1 MRTGSIIVLLFVLL
15 FSCKEKT
22 ADKNL
27 FDLLEASTTGI
38 DFSNALSP
46 RSELNMLKYMY
57 FYNGAGV
64 GVGDF
69 NNDGLIDIF
78 FTANQVSN
86 RLYLNKGSMTFND
99 ITTAAGI
106 PDDRGW
112 STGVSVVDINND
124 GMLDI
129 YVCRVG
135 NYASLKS
142 RNQLMICESI
152 DKNGIPH
159 YRDRAADYGID
170 FSGFST
176 QASFFDMDRDG
187 DLDMYLMNHSLRY
200 NSTFQPR
207 ANFSG
212 TYDSL
217 SGDRLYRND
226 GSKFT
231 DITRSAGIN
240 SSNIGY
246 GLGICVSDINFDG
259 YPDIYIANDFH
270 ENDYLYINQKNGTFI
285 DEMGARLMHT
295 SQFSMGVDIADMNN
309 DLQPDIV
316 TLDMLPE
323 DPYILKRSLGEDEY
337 NLFRMKL
344 RYGYSNQYTRNQLQL
359 NRGNGVFSEV
369 GFYAGI
375 ASSDWSWSAL
385 WLDFENDGKKDLFIS
400 NGIPRRLN
408 DIDYVNYISNDVMQ
422 DKIRSDKMDKKD
434 FDLLERFPQIKLKN
448 KFYRNEGDIRFS
460 DEDNKIANNKPTFS
474 NGAAYADLDN
484 DGDLDI
490 VVNSIDDPACIY
502 RNNSNNSNYIKVKA
516 RGDSGNYNAIGA
528 RMILFSGEQK
538 ITVEKNP
545 VRGFLSSM
553 EIPLQIGKGDLKPDS
568 VLFVW
573 PDMTY
578 QKLDTGKT
586 DISIHYTKGLPRF
599 TMNVGAVQLGPLFED
614 ISTSSGLEFVHREN
628 DYVEF
633 NREPLLPFMLS
644 MEGPA
649 LAVGDMNNDGLD
661 DIFIGAA
668 RKAKGGLFI
677 QEAPGKF
684 RRAFNDVIEGD
695 SLFEDVD
702 AVWADLNGDQF
713 QDLIV
718 ASGGN
723 EYYGADSL
731 MWPRIYLNQAGKRLI
746 RQPLLQGVSFT
757 SSCILPFDFNGD
769 GKMDLFV
776 GSRTKTFAYGTIP
789 ESYIMIN
796 DGRGNFSDA
805 TQLLAPDL
813 KNVGM
818 VKDAEMVDLDGDKDD
833 DLVVVLEWG
842 GVIAFVNE
850 RKTFVRTPL
859 VSLKGWWNFV
869 RQVDIDNDGDM
880 DLIVGNQGENCRI
893 APTVKEPVRMYYGDF
908 DGNDLYEQFLT
919 YYLKGQEIPFANKAE
934 LEKQMPGLRKKFL
947 YAEDFAKASIDQIIE
962 RSKLNEARV
971 YSAETFTNVILIND
985 GKMKFTMQPLPPE
998 AQFTSYKDAL
1008 VVDVDGDGWKDI
1020 LLGGN
1025 YYGDAI
1031 TMGRNDADQG
1041 TLLLNKKGRL
1051 IAVNTRGL
1059 MIRNQV
1065 RRISMIRL
1073 GSRQA
1078 LVLARND
1085 DGAMLIRLADSK
1097 DVNPKGSV
1105 NAPIR

>member
-1 MRTGSIIVLLFVLL
+1 MRNASIALLFIIML
-15 FSCKEKT
+15 FSCKEKA
-22 ADKNL
+22 ADKKL
-27 FDLLEASTTGI
+27 FDLLEATSTGI
-38 DFSNALSP
+38 DFSNTLTP
-46 RSELNMLKYMY
+46 RADLNMLKYMY

-64 GVGDF
+64 GAGDF
-69 NNDGLIDIF
+69 NNDGLVDIF

-86 RLYLNKGSMTFND
+86 RLYLNKGNLKFSDVTKP
-99 ITTAAGI
+99 AGI
-106 PDDRGW
+106 PDDGGW

-124 GMLDI
+124 GMLDL

-142 RNQLMICESI
+142 RNQLLVCQTI
-152 DKNGIPH
+152 DKDGVPH
-159 YRDRAADYGID
+159 YKDLAADYGLD

-207 ANFSG
+207 ANFFS

-226 GSKFT
+226 GSTFT

-246 GLGICVSDINFDG
+246 GLGTCVSDINFDG

-270 ENDYLYINQKNGTFI
+270 ENDYLYFNQKNGTFT
-285 DEMGARLMHT
+285 DEMENRLMHT

-344 RYGYSNQYTRNQLQL
+344 RYGYSYQYTRNQLQL

-369 GFYAGI
+369 GFYSGI
-375 ASSDWSWSAL
+375 AASDWSWSAL
-385 WLDFENDGKKDLFIS
+385 WMDFENDGKKDLFIS

-422 DKIRSDKMDKKD
+422 DKIRADKMDKKD
-434 FDLLERFPQIKLKN
+434 FDLLEKFPQIKLKN
-448 KFYRNEGDIRFS
+448 KFYSNGGDIRFH
-460 DEDNKIANNKPTFS
+460 DAEDLVANNKPTFS

-484 DGDLDI
+484 DGDLDLI
-490 VVNSIDDPACIY
+490 VNNIDEPAYIY
-502 RNNSNNSNYIKVKA
+502 RNNSDNKNYIKVKA
-516 RGDSGNYNAIGA
+516 KGDSGNYNAIGA
-528 RMILFSGEQK
+528 RMILFSRDQR

-545 VRGFLSSM
+545 VRGFQSSM
-553 EIPLQIGKGDLKPDS
+553 EIPLQIGKGEMIPDS

-586 DISIHYTKGLPRF
+586 DISIQYTRGLPRF
-599 TMNVGAVQLGPLFED
+599 TMNLEAVQPGPLFEN
-614 ISTSSGLEFVHREN
+614 ISTSSGLEFTHREN
-628 DYVEF
+628 EYVEF

-644 MEGPA
+644 IEGPA
-649 LAVGDMNNDGLD
+649 LAVGDMNKDGLD
-661 DIFIGAA
+661 DVFIGAA
-668 RKAKGGLFI
+668 RNAKARLFI
-677 QEAPGKF
+677 QESPGKF
-684 RRAFNDVIEGD
+684 RRAFNDVIDAD

-702 AVWADLNGDQF
+702 AVWTDVNGDQF
-713 QDLIV
+713 PDLIV
-718 ASGGN
+718 AGGGN

-731 MWPRIYLNQAGKRLI
+731 MSPRIYVNEAGKRLV
-746 RQPLLQGVSFT
+746 RQPLIRGVSFT
-757 SSCILPFDFNGD
+757 PSCILPFDFNGD
-769 GKMDLFV
+769 GKMDLFI

-796 DGRGNFSDA
+796 DGRGHFTDA
-805 TQLLAPDL
+805 TQSLAPEL

-818 VKDAEMVDLDGDKDD
+818 VKDAEMADLDGDKIE
-833 DLVVVLEWG
+833 DLVIALEWG
-842 GVIAFVNE
+842 GIIAFMN
-850 RKTFVRTPL
+850 RNGSLVRTPVL
-859 VSLKGWWNFV
+859 ALKGWWNFV
-869 RQVDIDNDGDM
+869 RPVDIDNDGDM
-880 DLIVGNQGENCRI
+880 DLIAGNQGENCRI
-893 APTVKEPVRMYYGDF
+893 APTLKEPVRMYYADF
-908 DGNDLYEQFLT
+908 DGNGLSEQFLT

-934 LEKQMPGLRKKFL
+934 LEKQMPGLKKKFL
-947 YAEDFAKASIDQIIE
+947 YAEDFAKAGIDQIID

-971 YSAETFTNVILIND
+971 YSAETFSNVLLIND

-998 AQFTSYKDAL
+998 AQFTAYKDAL
-1008 VVDVDGDGWKDI
+1008 VFDLDGDGWKDI

-1031 TMGRNDADQG
+1031 AMGR
-1041 TLLLNKKGRL
+1041 
-1051 IAVNTRGL
+1051 
-1059 MIRNQV
+1059 
-1065 RRISMIRL
+1065 
-1073 GSRQA
+1073 
-1078 LVLARND
+1078 
-1085 DGAMLIRLADSK
+1085 
-1097 DVNPKGSV
+1097 
-1105 NAPIR
+1105 

>member
-1 MRTGSIIVLLFVLL
+1 MRKGSIALLLLIML
-15 FSCKEKT
+15 FSCKEKA
-22 ADKNL
+22 ADKKL
-27 FDLLEASTTGI
+27 FDLLEATSTGI
-38 DFSNALSP
+38 DFSNTLTP
-46 RSELNMLKYMY
+46 RADLNMLKYMY

-64 GVGDF
+64 GAGDF
-69 NNDGLIDIF
+69 NNDGLVDIF

-86 RLYLNKGSMTFND
+86 RLYLNKGNLRFSDVTK
-99 ITTAAGI
+99 AAGI
-106 PDDRGW
+106 PDDGGW
-112 STGVSVVDINND
+112 STGVSVVDVNND
-124 GMLDI
+124 GMLDL

-142 RNQLMICESI
+142 RNQLLVCQTI
-152 DKNGIPH
+152 DKDGTPQ
-159 YRDRAADYGID
+159 YRDLAAEYGID

-207 ANFSG
+207 ENFFA

-217 SGDRLYRND
+217 SGDRLYRNE
-226 GSKFT
+226 GSKFV
-231 DITRSAGIN
+231 DITRASGIN

-259 YPDIYIANDFH
+259 YPDVYIANDFH
-270 ENDYLYINQKNGTFI
+270 ENDYLYINQKNGTFK
-285 DEMGARLMHT
+285 DEMETMLMHT

-344 RYGYSNQYTRNQLQL
+344 RYGYSHQYTRNQLQL

-369 GFYAGI
+369 GFYSGI
-375 ASSDWSWSAL
+375 AASDWSWSAL
-385 WLDFENDGKKDLFIS
+385 WMDFENDGKKDLFIS

-434 FDLLERFPQIKLKN
+434 FDLLEKFPQIKLKN
-448 KFYRNEGDIRFS
+448 KFYRNGGDIRFS
-460 DEDNKIANNKPTFS
+460 DEDGMISNNKPTFS

-484 DGDLDI
+484 DGDLDL
-490 VVNSIDDPACIY
+490 VVNNIDEPAYVY
-502 RNNSNNSNYIKVKA
+502 RNNSDNRNYIKVKA
-516 RGDSGNYNAIGA
+516 RGDSGNINAIGA

-545 VRGFLSSM
+545 VRGFQSSM
-553 EIPLQIGKGDLKPDS
+553 EIPLQIGKGELKPDS

-578 QKLDTGKT
+578 QKLDSGKT
-586 DISIHYTKGLPRF
+586 DISIQYTRGLPRF
-599 TMNVGAVQLGPLFED
+599 TMSLETVQPGPLFKD
-614 ISTSSGLEFVHREN
+614 ISTSSGLAFTHREN
-628 DYVEF
+628 EYVEF

-649 LAVGDMNNDGLD
+649 LAVGDMNKDGLD
-661 DIFIGAA
+661 DVFIGAA
-668 RKAKGGLFI
+668 RGMKAGLFM

-684 RRAFNDVIEGD
+684 RRAFNDVVEAD

-702 AVWADLNGDQF
+702 AVWADINGDQF
-713 QDLIV
+713 PDLIV
-718 ASGGN
+718 AGGGN

-731 MWPRIYLNQAGKRLI
+731 MRPRIYLNKGGRQLI
-746 RQPLLQGVSFT
+746 RQPLINGVSFT
-757 SSCILPFDFNGD
+757 SSCVLPFDFNGD
-769 GKMDLFV
+769 GKLDLFV

-796 DGRGNFSDA
+796 DGRGNFTDA
-805 TQLLAPDL
+805 TQSLAPEL

-818 VKDAEMVDLDGDKDD
+818 VKDAEMADLDGDKID
-833 DLVVVLEWG
+833 DLVIALEWG
-842 GVIAFVNE
+842 GIVAFMNKN
-850 RKTFVRTPL
+850 RSLVRTPL
-859 VSLKGWWNFV
+859 LALKGWWNFV
-869 RQVDIDNDGDM
+869 RPVDIDNDGDM

-908 DGNDLYEQFLT
+908 DGNGLYEQFLT

-947 YAEDFAKASIDQIIE
+947 YAEDFAKAGIDQIIE
-962 RSKLNEARV
+962 RSKLNDARV
-971 YSAETFTNVILIND
+971 YSAETFSNVLLIND
-985 GKMKFTMQPLPPE
+985 GKMKFSMQPLPAE
-998 AQFTSYKDAL
+998 AQFTAYKDAL

-1031 TMGRNDADQG
+1031 ALGRNDADHG

-1051 IAVNTRGL
+1051 TAVNTKGL
-1059 MIRNQV
+1059 IIRNQV
-1065 RRISMIRL
+1065 RRISTVRI
-1073 GSRQA
+1073 GSGLA
-1078 LVLARND
+1078 FVLARND
-1085 DGAMLIRLADSK
+1085 DGAVLVQLAD
-1097 DVNPKGSV
+1097 
-1105 NAPIR
+1105 